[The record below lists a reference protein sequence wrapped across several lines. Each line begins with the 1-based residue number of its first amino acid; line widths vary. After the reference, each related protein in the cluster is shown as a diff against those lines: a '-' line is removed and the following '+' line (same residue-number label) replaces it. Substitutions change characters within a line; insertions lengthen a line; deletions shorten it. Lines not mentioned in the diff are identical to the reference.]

1 MAQKKR
7 IAVLF
12 GGRSGEHEVS
22 LLSARSVIE
31 SLNPDMFD
39 IIPIAI
45 TREGE
50 WKSNREAVALLGEGF
65 DAEKLSLQ
73 TADVASVSDSDAADG
88 GTTTASP
95 ANKATTAS
103 PANKATTA
111 DAAATTAGGGGVPLT
126 GSAQGLAFMAG
137 QKPDVV
143 FPVLHGTYGEDGTVQ
158 GMLEMADIPYVG
170 AGVLASAVGMD
181 KVMMKRLFAEAGLP
195 QGDFTAVIRRNWERD
210 PNGVIA
216 AIERQF
222 TYPVF
227 VKPANLGSSVGISKA
242 KDRESLTAAINLAC
256 RYDRKIVVEQFI
268 PAREVEVA
276 VLGNDNPEASVPGEI
291 MSSNE
296 FYDYRAKYIDGKS
309 VLQIPADLPAE
320 TVERIR
326 EYAITA
332 FQSIDCSGLA
342 RVDFFVR
349 RDTGEVLLNEINTM
363 PGFTPFS
370 MYAKLWEHSG
380 LIYRELVERLIAL
393 AFERYAEQE
402 KNETTFAIQ

>member
-1 MAQKKR
+1 
-7 IAVLF
+7 
-12 GGRSGEHEVS
+12 
-22 LLSARSVIE
+22 
-31 SLNPDMFD
+31 MFD

-50 WKSNREAVALLGEGF
+50 WKSNREAVALLGERF

-73 TADVASVSDSDAADG
+73 TTDVASVSESDAADG

-95 ANKATTAS
+95 TD
-103 PANKATTA
+103 KATTA

-126 GSAQGLAFMAG
+126 GSAQGLAVMAR

-320 TVERIR
+320 TVKRIR

-380 LIYRELVERLIAL
+380 LIYRKLVERLIAL
-393 AFERYAEQE
+393 AFDRYAEQE
-402 KNETTFAIQ
+402 KNETTFAIE